1 MKCRDFPGGPLVKT
15 SPSNAMC
22 VGLILRQGAKIP
34 HDSQPKNK
42 NIKQKQYCNKF
53 NEDLKMVLIQ
63 KKKNFCF

>member
-34 HDSQPKNK
+34 HDS
-42 NIKQKQYCNKF
+42 
-53 NEDLKMVLIQ
+53 
-63 KKKNFCF
+63 